1 MSSVFLP
8 TTCPHDCPST
18 CALEV
23 ERLDAHTIGKVRG
36 NAANDYTLGVICEKV
51 ARYKERIHHPDR
63 LGRPLRRVGPKG
75 SGKFEPASWDDALDQ
90 AVDAFKRAAEKDGAE
105 AVWPYYF
112 AGTMGLIQRDGI
124 HRLRHAM
131 RYSRLH
137 DTICVTIARNGWLA
151 GTGAMWGSDPREMQ
165 ESDLIIMWGGNPVS
179 TQVNVMTHISRARKE
194 RGAKLV
200 VVDPYRTGT
209 AEAADIHLPV
219 RPGTDGALAVGVMH
233 VLFRDGYADREY
245 MARYTDVPARLEEHL
260 KDRPPAWA
268 SRITGIPEDDIV
280 AFARLYGRTERSFIR
295 AGYGFSRSRNG
306 AANMHAV
313 SCLPAVTG
321 SWRHKGGG
329 AMHTNADLY
338 KWDQTLIKGLD
349 VMDASIRALDMSRI
363 GAVLTGDADALKN
376 GPPVTAML
384 VQNQN
389 PAAVCPDTRKVLA
402 GLRRDDLFV
411 CVHEQFMTET
421 AMLADV
427 VLPATMFMEHDDMYR
442 GGGHV
447 YLTVT
452 KKIVEPFQEC
462 RSNHDVVCALGRRL
476 GAKHPGFH
484 MTAWELMDQSL
495 KAAGHPG
502 ADEAYA
508 MGWIDCSKSFE
519 DAHFLTGF
527 KHSDGKF
534 HFSPDWSKLGPDHA
548 HMPALPDHFE
558 NIDDADDEHPFRLV
572 AAPARRFLNTTFTET
587 PTSRKKEGRPTALV
601 HPDDCRKLGIADGGR
616 IRMGNRL
623 ASVVIH
629 AKPFDGLQRGVVV
642 VESIWPNAD
651 FEEGLGINALTSADP
666 APPGG
671 GAVFH
676 DTAVW
681 IRPEPAAPPK
691 KTAKRVATAN
701 A

>member
-1 MSSVFLP
+1 
-8 TTCPHDCPST
+8 
-18 CALEV
+18 
-23 ERLDAHTIGKVRG
+23 
-36 NAANDYTLGVICEKV
+36 
-51 ARYKERIHHPDR
+51 
-63 LGRPLRRVGPKG
+63 
-75 SGKFEPASWDDALDQ
+75 
-90 AVDAFKRAAEKDGAE
+90 
-105 AVWPYYF
+105 
-112 AGTMGLIQRDGI
+112 
-124 HRLRHAM
+124 
-131 RYSRLH
+131 
-137 DTICVTIARNGWLA
+137 
-151 GTGAMWGSDPREMQ
+151 
-165 ESDLIIMWGGNPVS
+165 
-179 TQVNVMTHISRARKE
+179 
-194 RGAKLV
+194 
-200 VVDPYRTGT
+200 
-209 AEAADIHLPV
+209 
-219 RPGTDGALAVGVMH
+219 
-233 VLFRDGYADREY
+233 
-245 MARYTDVPARLEEHL
+245 
-260 KDRPPAWA
+260 
-268 SRITGIPEDDIV
+268 
-280 AFARLYGRTERSFIR
+280 
-295 AGYGFSRSRNG
+295 
-306 AANMHAV
+306 MHAV
-313 SCLPAVTG
+313 ACLPAVAG

-349 VMDASIRALDMSRI
+349 VMDASIRTLDMSRI

-402 GLRRDDLFV
+402 GLHREDLFV

-421 AMLADV
+421 AQLADV

-462 RSNHDVVCALGRRL
+462 RSNHDVICALGQRL

-519 DAHFLTGF
+519 DAHFLSGF
-527 KHSDGKF
+527 KHPDGKF

-548 HMPALPDHFE
+548 DMPALPDHFE

-629 AKPFDGLQRGVVV
+629 AKAFDGLQQGVVV
-642 VESIWPNAD
+642 VESIWPNAA
-651 FEEGLGINALTSADP
+651 FEEGLGINALVRADA

-676 DTAVW
+676 DTSVW
-681 IRPEPAAPPK
+681 LRAEP
-691 KTAKRVATAN
+691 
-701 A
+701 